1 MSFIPHSEIQIPQLM
16 IQHLPPLS
24 VFALS
29 GTEMISSQ
37 SLSSLDQG
45 ITGAA
50 ATRGVFPQDA
60 AFHKILNIPQSRVL

>member
-1 MSFIPHSEIQIPQLM
+1 VIKAFIDNIDKTVSFIQHFS
-16 IQHLPPLS
+16 HLPVFTLS
-24 VFALS
+24 RA
-29 GTEMISSQ
+29 EMISSQ

-60 AFHKILNIPQSRVL
+60 AFYEILDVP